1 MLVFFLLKLIDS
13 SHRFYLT
20 LFQRISA
27 HTLSR
32 TNDQVCDPSECCH
45 QVFLGCINVQS
56 HLAAFPSGTVK
67 LQKVVIV
74 FPTRF
79 TDAFSLPQPVSTRPG
94 IVDYPKVQLTTQ
106 TRKKRS
112 GDLLAIKPREKE
124 HKNDQPV
131 VALVA
136 LPIVPC
142 NHESNSGNTVSNSFQ
157 SVCHFR
163 SCHGAERLWRKC
175 WLPQRETSE
184 LSREHRS

>member
-1 MLVFFLLKLIDS
+1 MHQCTVTFSGFPVRDREAAKGSD
-13 SHRFYLT
+13 RF
-20 LFQRISA
+20 
-27 HTLSR
+27 
-32 TNDQVCDPSECCH
+32 
-45 QVFLGCINVQS
+45 
-56 HLAAFPSGTVK
+56 
-67 LQKVVIV
+67 

-112 GDLLAIKPREKE
+112 GDLLAIKPREK
-124 HKNDQPV
+124 V

-157 SVCHFR
+157 SVSHFR